1 MYLTIIRNP
10 NYTEE
15 PLVKCIQKK
24 PEDLT
29 SRVNQI
35 DLHQQRK
42 TLKGQQNLMQM
53 KSRHGRLTQ
62 RSQMMDPDGSDHD
75 CLMTTSG
82 KKCVQ

>member
-1 MYLTIIRNP
+1 MYYVFNNYW

-24 PEDLT
+24 PEDRT

-53 KSRHGRLTQ
+53 KSRHGRLTR
-62 RSQMMDPDGSDHD
+62 RSQMMDPDDSDCD
-75 CLMTTSG
+75 CLMTTGG
-82 KKCVQ
+82 KK